1 MFFFN
6 GYEWD
11 LQNPNIYIYI
21 YTKKRF
27 AHGDATSPTERV
39 ERLKGV
45 TQKVRDIS
53 PMQKWTILW

>member
-11 LQNPNIYIYI
+11 LQNPKYIYI
-21 YTKKRF
+21 
-27 AHGDATSPTERV
+27 
-39 ERLKGV
+39 LKNILHMGMLLLQLKELNGWRGV

-53 PMQKWTILW
+53 PTQKWTILW